1 MTETPTTSS
10 DQDRPYTHAAKI
22 VVVGES
28 GVGKTSII
36 VRFCKGFFNPEY
48 LSTIG
53 VNFFVQDVK
62 MGSRTLRFQIWDTAG
77 QEQFGPLRHRYYVGS
92 KGAILVYD
100 KSSSSSY
107 RKLDHWIQE
116 IRDGAGEVPIILVGN
131 KADLAEAI
139 GYEFGQQFARTYQ
152 LSFIET
158 SAKTGMNVSQVF
170 TALAPQVIEYIRRTS
185 RSQE

>member
-1 MTETPTTSS
+1 MTEHPRTPS
-10 DQDRPYTHAAKI
+10 DQDRAYSHAAKI
-22 VVVGES
+22 VVVGEA

-62 MGSRTLRFQIWDTAG
+62 MSTRILRFQIWDTAG
-77 QEQFGPLRHRYYVGS
+77 QEQFSPLRRRYYVGA

-107 RKLDHWIQE
+107 RKLDHWIQD
-116 IRDGAGEVPIILVGN
+116 IWDGAGQVPIVLVGN

-139 GYEFGQQFARTYQ
+139 GYEFGEQFARTYQ

-170 TALAPQVIEYIRRTS
+170 TTLAPQVIEYIHKA
-185 RSQE
+185 SQSID